1 MKIKSVSAVNF
12 KGRSFKNELAP
23 ITVLVGQ
30 NFSGKSSRTE
40 AMTLALAGY
49 IPGIEK
55 KPGSIHER
63 LASGNPM
70 GVKVDFDE
78 GKFISREY
86 NQTAKGVRCTVSH
99 RGLSDS
105 FAVDPVLIDANEFL
119 GLSAKERVKFLFQRL
134 TLTGE
139 VVTPASLIAKVD
151 TAKMDYAERSKEVLA
166 AIETEI
172 TADHEQAVTN
182 GLPPQAWLE
191 SLAVT
196 FNQRL
201 LDARQRYKVLLD
213 AQQGMAGSS
222 VEGSVNSAAI
232 KERLTK
238 AQAAVKA
245 AREALQTAQS
255 ALNEDRRVKA
265 VAFAKHTAA
274 VTQARERWQAADA
287 ALVAARQELA
297 EVEEIKCCPTCQA
310 KNKGWRNKIFKLA
323 ETKVKEAVEQESSTK
338 EALRN
343 VEHSVNVERDENE
356 INVLQMRPA
365 ETRRTGRVPG
375 LSRGGDEAVSENSP
389 INAGATDENERA
401 GLRPRLSGQGEDSA
415 SAVLVRSKGGNAP
428 RGLQQAAGSDVA
440 LPEASPT
447 TSSDELAENVS
458 KLRCDVNVAET
469 ELQAAQA
476 EHDKVVAREAEEAQ
490 RQAAAKKMVTA
501 MIEGTVLKEFSK
513 VITESL
519 DSLITSSIEP
529 FVAKINSLC
538 EGILT
543 MPIGYQNGELG
554 MVNTAGSLFYSWRA
568 FSGTEKLLFLAGV
581 SMALAEQSQ
590 LKICVLDEIGKLD
603 DENKEKLLLRLVQL
617 IETGTIEQAILI
629 EAGDTKSFWENAPL
643 NCSPKE
649 CRNDNTSILAV
660 VEVQK

>member
-1 MKIKSVSAVNF
+1 MKIKSISAVNF
-12 KGRSFKNELAP
+12 KGRSFKNDLAP
-23 ITVLVGQ
+23 ITVFVGN
-30 NFSGKSSRTE
+30 NFAGKSSRTE
-40 AMTLALAGY
+40 AMTLALASF

-55 KPGSIHER
+55 KPGSIFER
-63 LASGNPM
+63 LASGKVM
-70 GVKVDFDE
+70 SVKTDFDE

-134 TLTGE
+134 TLQGE
-139 VVTPASLIAKVD
+139 VTTPASLIAKVD

-201 LDARQRYKVLLD
+201 LDARARYKVLLD

-238 AQAAVKA
+238 AQAVVKT
-245 AREALQTAQS
+245 AREAWTAARVARDSVPTPTAQPEIQAVTKETS
-255 ALNEDRRVKA
+255 HVEHCKSDVAETMEAFKA
-265 VAFAKHTAA
+265 VAAM
-274 VTQARERWQAADA
+274 ECCD
-287 ALVAARQELA
+287 
-297 EVEEIKCCPTCQA
+297 KCGA
-310 KNKGWRNKIFKLA
+310 KNKGWRARIESVAMSDVRQA
-323 ETKVKEAVEQESSTK
+323 EEALTKANEALTAAQGALTAKQKEIDEAKASQDFSLFEAV
-338 EALRN
+338 
-343 VEHSVNVERDENE
+343 
-356 INVLQMRPA
+356 
-365 ETRRTGRVPG
+365 
-375 LSRGGDEAVSENSP
+375 
-389 INAGATDENERA
+389 
-401 GLRPRLSGQGEDSA
+401 
-415 SAVLVRSKGGNAP
+415 
-428 RGLQQAAGSDVA
+428 AAR
-440 LPEASPT
+440 E
-447 TSSDELAENVS
+447 
-458 KLRCDVNVAET
+458 CDVNVAET

-476 EHDKVVAREAEEAQ
+476 EHDKVVAREAEESQ

-543 MPIGYQNGELG
+543 YPIDYKDGELG
-554 MVNTAGSLFYSWRA
+554 MVDGLSFFGWKS
-568 FSGTEKLLFLAGV
+568 FSGTERALFMCAV
-581 SMALAEQSQ
+581 SIALAEQSS
-590 LKICVLDEIGKLD
+590 LKVCVLDEMGRLD
-603 DENKEKLLLRLVQL
+603 SERKDKLLLRLVEL
-617 IETGTIEQAILI
+617 IYAGTIEQAILI
-629 EAGDTKSFWENAPL
+629 DVGAESLKWWQKSATSEYKCFEDGATVNKSLGDMM
-643 NCSPKE
+643 
-649 CRNDNTSILAV
+649 AV
-660 VEVQK
+660 VEIK